1 MLQIFDLG
9 QQLALRNFSSA
20 LDLASELR
28 EPLFEIAS
36 SLDSDDTLRK
46 LGDCLLGLTPLC
58 RKNLA
63 QGVSHG
69 VVPPLPPLTFEPHP
83 DAGVD
88 ALIELIP
95 PVARGFIGRD
105 PCVVSSR
112 RGWSGRSVP
121 IRCARIRCSHL
132 KTSGRGLLASN
143 NASDRRSVRTTSTAI
158 I

>member
-1 MLQIFDLG
+1 IFDLG

-28 EPLFEIAS
+28 EPPFEIAG

-63 QGVSHG
+63 QGVNHG
-69 VVPPLPPLTFEPHP
+69 IMPHLPPLAFEPHP
-83 DAGVD
+83 NAGVD

-105 PCVVSSR
+105 PFVVSSR
-112 RGWSGRSVP
+112 CGWSGRSVP
-121 IRCARIRCSHL
+121 IRCMRIRCSHL
-132 KTSGRGLLASN
+132 KTSSGCGLLTSN
-143 NASDRRSVRTTSTAI
+143 NATDRR
-158 I
+158 